1 MAQERNTHYG
11 DYRDDAE
18 RSRGPMGS
26 EYRRHMSDRGRGQ
39 GGGYGAGSPGRD
51 YWSDIGYQD
60 RGYQDRDYGDDWYGG
75 FSEGSYYGRGQ
86 GRSYRSGPVG
96 EGRYGVSDYGYYPDY
111 GGGRY
116 GESSRPYGGY
126 GRGYAQGGRD
136 FWDRAGDEVSSWF
149 GDEDAARRRR
159 QDHHRGRGPKNYT
172 RSDERIEED
181 INDRL
186 TDDWMLDATEI
197 EVEVSGGEVTLS
209 GNVDDRSDKRRA
221 EDIAESVSGV
231 RNVQNNIRVTQRR
244 WGPGG
249 LGENTSTT

>member
-1 MAQERNTHYG
+1 MAQDRNTRYG
-11 DYRDDAE
+11 RDFTDYEDDPV
-18 RSRGPMGS
+18 RSRGPFGS
-26 EYRRHMSDRGRGQ
+26 DYRRRMPERWRGQ
-39 GGGYGAGSPGRD
+39 GGGYAAGSRNRD
-51 YWSDIGYQD
+51 YWSDIGYEDQ
-60 RGYQDRDYGDDWYGG
+60 DYGDGWFGG
-75 FSEGSYYGRGQ
+75 FGEGNYYGRNQ
-86 GRSYRSGPVG
+86 GGLYGSGPVG
-96 EGRYGVSDYGYYPDY
+96 EGRYGVNRYGYFPDSS
-111 GGGRY
+111 GGRY
-116 GESSRPYGGY
+116 GESSRPYGGH

-159 QDHHRGRGPKNYT
+159 QDQHRGRGPKNYT

-197 EVEVSGGEVTLS
+197 EVEVSGGDVTLS
-209 GNVDDRSDKRRA
+209 GNVDERSDKRRA

-231 RNVQNNIRVTQRR
+231 GNVQNNIRVKQRN
-244 WGPGG
+244 WGSGG